1 MNTKKRAVI
10 GRKVTTTN
18 LDELITK
25 NSGNNI
31 VERSPISERDIEW
44 ERVEIES
51 QDVLNKCRKSIYNKR
66 SFKDLSLAS
75 VLDIYHSIKST
86 GGNTEAV
93 RAELV
98 DGKYEILGGLRRAYT
113 VSLLPNTKLTLVVAK
128 NLTEEERA
136 HFALVMDEYSEPSYM
151 DKARSISELKD
162 KLEKRNGIELTGT
175 KLCEILGMK
184 KSNVYYA
191 LSFSNIPNDII
202 KLFPALKFISTP
214 FLRELVKY
222 NKDGYLD
229 HLASHFKAIET
240 SSLTG
245 NESKEELT
253 EIDEYLEKESKKLQR
268 DILNKI
274 KNDKTEGE
282 TDYNGKFK
290 ELIKSN
296 VRGIKF
302 TTKKNGVNISID
314 ESEVSPDILEM
325 LLTSFN
331 S

>member
-1 MNTKKRAVI
+1 
-10 GRKVTTTN
+10 
-18 LDELITK
+18 
-25 NSGNNI
+25 
-31 VERSPISERDIEW
+31 
-44 ERVEIES
+44 
-51 QDVLNKCRKSIYNKR
+51 
-66 SFKDLSLAS
+66 
-75 VLDIYHSIKST
+75 
-86 GGNTEAV
+86 
-93 RAELV
+93 
-98 DGKYEILGGLRRAYT
+98 
-113 VSLLPNTKLTLVVAK
+113 
-128 NLTEEERA
+128 
-136 HFALVMDEYSEPSYM
+136 MDEYSEPSYM

-296 VRGIKF
+296 VRGVKF